1 MWLPAG
7 RPVMFWLPAAEL
19 VASPGPLTE
28 TEVAFAVVQVIVVEP
43 GAVVVVG
50 LAAIEPETLG
60 TAALTVNVAVRVIG
74 PPGPCAV
81 RV

>member
-1 MWLPAG
+1 
-7 RPVMFWLPAAEL
+7 
-19 VASPGPLTE
+19 
-28 TEVAFAVVQVIVVEP
+28 VAFAVVQVIVVEP

>member
-7 RPVMFWLPAAEL
+7 RPVTFWVPAAAVVERL
-19 VASPGPLTE
+19 GPLTE
-28 TEVAFAVVQVIVVEP
+28 TEVAFAVVQVMVVEP

-50 LAAIEPETLG
+50 LAAIEPETFG

>member
-7 RPVMFWLPAAEL
+7 RPVTFWVPAAA
-19 VASPGPLTE
+19 VAARPGPLTE

-50 LAAIEPETLG
+50 LAEIEPETFG
-60 TAALTVNVAVRVIG
+60 TTALTVNVVVHVTG